1 MTDEEHDASRVLR
14 EQGYRWEGIEE
25 EAYKAEGTHFSGARR
40 QTLVGRPS
48 GQEAPAFETR
58 YFEVEPGGYT
68 TLERHEHTHVVIV
81 VRGRAE
87 VVLDNRVEVVTPLDC
102 VYIAPRAWHQIH
114 ATGGDEPLGFLCIV
128 DRDRDRP
135 QRPDG
140 DDLAGLC
147 AEPAVARRI
156 RT

>member
-1 MTDEEHDASRVLR
+1 MSGGEHDTSRVLR
-14 EQGYRWEGIEE
+14 EQGYRGEGVEE

-40 QTLVGRPS
+40 QTLVGRSS
-48 GQEAPAFETR
+48 GQQAPAFETR

-68 TLERHEHTHVVIV
+68 TLEHHEHTHVVIV

-87 VVLDNRVEVVTPLDC
+87 VVLDDRVEAVAPLDC
-102 VYIAPRAWHQIH
+102 IYIAPHAWHQIH
-114 ATGGDEPLGFLCIV
+114 ATGDDEPLGFLCIV

-135 QRPDG
+135 QRPDA
-140 DDLAGLC
+140 DDLARLRS
-147 AEPAVARRI
+147 EPAVARRI